1 MQPRRKRN
9 EETKDM
15 LFIKYEMPYLY
26 GMGCAMKKGRL
37 LLRVETEEII
47 WELFDEEEE

>member
-1 MQPRRKRN
+1 
-9 EETKDM
+9 
-15 LFIKYEMPYLY
+15 
-26 GMGCAMKKGRL
+26 MKPGRL